1 MSENLSPLKQAFL
14 AIEELQAKLEAA
26 EQSNKAASTPIA
38 VIGLGCRLPGGANDP
53 ETFWNNLK
61 NSVDGIRDVPAG
73 RWDADAVYD
82 SDPDAPGKSYIRQS
96 GFIDGVDQFD
106 PQFFG
111 IAPREAHSM
120 DPQQRLVLEVAWE
133 ALEHAGINPG
143 GLGGSRTGVFLGIAS
158 SDYANLF
165 IKTNDPTTL
174 DTYYGSGIAHSIA
187 SGRISYVLGL
197 QGPSVSIDTACSSS
211 LVATHL
217 AVQSLRT
224 GDSDLALACGVNLI
238 LLPDNQISFS
248 RLRMLSTD
256 GRCHT
261 FDAKADGFGDGE
273 GCGVVVLKRL
283 PDALRDGDR
292 VLAVIRGSAIN
303 QDGASSGLTAPN
315 GPSQEAVIRAAL
327 ANGGI
332 QPAEVGY
339 VETHGTGTA
348 LGDPIEVRAL
358 GAVLSQG
365 RPEGRPFYMGSVK
378 TNLGHLEAGAG
389 ITGLIKAVLVLHHG
403 EIPPH
408 LNFSTPNPLIAWDEI
423 PTVVNT
429 VLTPWPQGYERR
441 VAGVSAFGFSG
452 TNAHVVLEAAPQ
464 TEEPQPSAQERPL
477 HLLTLSARND
487 AALRDIAERYRR
499 FLIEK
504 TDLSFADIVHT
515 ANVGRAKLAARLA
528 VVARD
533 AEQAAQRL
541 GDFLVGEDT
550 PSLIQGTHE
559 GGDPPKIA
567 FLFTGQGAQYVG
579 MGRQLYETQP
589 VFRAALDRCDAIL
602 RAHLNESLL
611 DILYPPA
618 GSETGEKIDQTAIT
632 QPALFAIEWALAQV
646 WLSWG
651 VTPTAVM
658 GHSLGEYV
666 AAVLAGV
673 FSLEDGLKLI
683 AARGR
688 LMGAL
693 PEGGAMAAVFAP
705 AEAVQQAI
713 AGQPRVS
720 IAAVNG
726 LDSTVI
732 SGDREA
738 VQAVQDVFAQQGIKS
753 KPLNVSHAFHS
764 PRMDPMLDEFER
776 IAAEVTYANPK
787 IRFIS
792 DVTGEFARGSQI
804 ANPRYWRDHV
814 RQPVQFLGSIQTL
827 YREGFD
833 IFVEIGPNPTLAGMG
848 QRILADPGRPLTWAT
863 SLKQNQDDWS
873 QILTGLGRV
882 FAAGGSVDWA
892 AFDQPYPR
900 HKVALPTYPFQ
911 RSRYWVKFDG
921 EQAGAARP
929 AAHAVRTVHPL
940 LGERLRSPSSTVTF
954 QNWLDSTAFSFL
966 NDHRIEGSAILP
978 GTAFIE
984 TALAAARQYF
994 QNEPRLVEDLTIH
1007 TALIVPDGED
1017 RLLQVVLTPNEDGSV
1032 DMEVYTQAGEDD
1044 PWQRHASAVLRS
1056 QPAGASLAA
1065 ESLETIQARCE
1076 QHRERDE
1083 HYQQLTSS
1091 GLVFGDGLKG
1101 VQEIWR
1107 RDGEALGRIAP
1118 TEAVTSESGY
1128 LIHPSLLDAHL
1139 QIMAAALP
1147 AGENIYLPLH
1157 FEKIERFSP
1166 AAPVWSHVNISG
1178 GAGGE
1183 TVHASLTLL
1192 DEAGQPVM
1200 ALHGVT
1206 LKRADR
1212 ASLHQPG
1219 QDPYANWLYQVD
1231 WQPAPLEIAPQASVV
1246 SPSRLSAQL
1255 DPALSRLYSENGLD
1269 EYVNDMLPEFDRLAG
1284 IYINNALLKLGWRP
1298 AVGQRFTGEELAEQ
1312 LKIIPQ
1318 HRRLIG
1324 YLLRILQEDG
1334 ILRAREA
1341 GSWEV
1346 LRVPLAEDANAL
1358 YTSLTRVFPDYE
1370 GELEVTGRCGAAL
1383 AECLNGTADPLQLI
1397 FPGGSLDTAEKIY
1410 QKSPAALT
1418 YNGLMRETVAAI
1430 QALTA
1435 APKQPGQKL
1444 RVLEIG
1450 AGTGGTT
1457 SFVVPLL
1464 PAGGTEYTFTDIS
1477 PLFPARA
1484 KQKFSQYGFMR
1495 YQVLDIEKDPASQ
1508 GLEGQQ
1514 FDLILAANVIHA
1526 TQDLRT
1532 TLRHVRQLLAPGG
1545 LFVMLEVTAPQRWVD
1560 ITFGLTDGWWR
1571 FSDKD
1576 LRPDYPLL
1584 SRSRWISLLQ
1594 SAGFA
1599 EANTVPQVG
1608 GEVERSVL
1616 EEAVIIARAPAAS
1629 DAHGAGWLITGGVQA
1644 EAELAA
1650 GLAARLG
1657 GAQVMHS
1664 LALEE
1669 LPARVAAAG
1678 ALQGVIFL
1686 GEPAD
1691 VLAAPKPGQVH
1702 GDLRS
1707 LLAVSQALAT
1717 GAFDA
1722 PPRLWLV
1729 TRGARAVVE
1738 GDVPDPAQAGLWGF
1752 AKGAA
1757 LEHPELGWTRID
1769 LDAGDANPVETVLAE
1784 LAQPENTTAR
1794 EEEIAHR
1801 AGQRLA
1807 ARLERFTPPAAV
1819 DGPKTLALSQPGAL
1833 DTLHWQ
1839 LARRRQPGSGE
1850 VEIRVQASGLN
1861 FKDLMIALGMV
1872 PGTDTPLGGECAGVV
1887 SAVGDGVTH
1896 LRPGDPVM
1904 AVASGS
1910 FGTHAVTS
1918 AAFAARI
1925 PANLSVAQAASNLI
1939 PYITASYALNHI
1951 GGMKTGDRV
1960 LIHSG
1965 AGGVG
1970 LAAIQLAQHA
1980 GAEIFTTAGSPEK
1993 RAYLQ
1998 SLGVPHVMDSRS
2010 LDFAGQVKDITG
2022 GRGVDLLLNSLAG
2035 DFISAG
2041 LGITAQ
2047 GGHFLEIG
2055 KSGLLTDAE
2064 AAERCPGIHYH
2075 VIDWT
2080 EQALSQPEL
2089 ISAILNEIVAGLAS
2103 GALRHLPVKIFPAD
2117 DVVSAF
2123 RYMQAARHTGK
2134 IVIQQP
2140 ADASQPIVRSDAAYL
2155 VTGGLRGLGLL
2166 TAQWLVEQGA
2176 CAVALMGRS
2185 EPTPEAQEE
2194 LRKLKARGVKLLVVQ
2209 GDVSVEADV
2218 RRALEQIA
2226 RELPPL
2232 RGIIHSAGRLD
2243 DAALT
2248 NQTWERFENVL
2259 GPKITGAALLDACT
2273 GHLPLDFFVAY
2284 SSIASVFGSQG
2295 QSNHTA
2301 ANASMDALI
2310 HDRRARGLPG
2320 LSLNWGVWAEVGIA
2334 AGLGQVERG
2343 AEQGIES
2350 IHPQDGMKILGR
2362 LMRSSAAQVVVNPVN
2377 WPVFLK
2383 RYGENVPPLLRSLAA
2398 ENARAAARAAAH
2410 QTETAKPA
2418 APAQP
2423 EFLRQLAETPADRK
2437 PAVLLNFVQKQAAKV
2452 LGLDTSAVGEHTPLN
2467 EMGLDS
2473 LMAVEL
2479 RNLLGKALDLKRP
2492 LPVTMVFDYPT
2503 ITAIRDYLA
2512 SEVLNLQAETQ
2523 AAGSTLTEKT
2533 AVDGKSAM
2541 LESIEDLSD
2550 DDVDRLLAEMNK
2562 GKK

>member
-61 NSVDGIRDVPAG
+61 NGVDGICDVPAD
-73 RWDADAVYD
+73 RWDSEAFYDA
-82 SDPDAPGKSYIRQS
+82 DPDAPGKSYVRQS

-120 DPQQRLVLEVAWE
+120 DPQQRIVLEVAWE

-158 SDYANLF
+158 ADYANLF
-165 IKTNDPTTL
+165 IKTNDPTAL
-174 DTYYGSGIAHSIA
+174 DTYYSSGIAHSIA

-197 QGPSVSIDTACSSS
+197 QGPSVSVDTACSSS

-224 GDSDLALACGVNLI
+224 GDSDLALAGGVNLI

-248 RLRMLSTD
+248 RLRMLSAD

-292 VLAVIRGSAIN
+292 VLAVIRGSAAN

-339 VETHGTGTA
+339 IEAHGTGTS

-365 RPEGRPFYMGSVK
+365 RPAGRPFYLGSVK
-378 TNLGHLEAGAG
+378 TNVGHLEAGAG
-389 ITGLIKAVLVLHHG
+389 ITALIKTVLALQHG

-429 VLTPWPQGYERR
+429 ELAPWPEGYERR
-441 VAGVSAFGFSG
+441 IAGVSAFGFSG
-452 TNAHVVLEAAPQ
+452 TNVHLVLEAAPQ
-464 TEEPQPSAQERPL
+464 LEDPQPAAQERPQ

-487 AALRDIAERYRR
+487 AALRDMATRYRQ
-499 FLIEK
+499 FLREQPVVPLA
-504 TDLSFADIVHT
+504 DFAHT

-533 AEQAAQRL
+533 SEQAAQRL
-541 GDFLVGEDT
+541 DDFLAGEDT
-550 PSLIQGTHE
+550 PSLIHGVHE

-602 RAHLNESLL
+602 RAHLGESLL
-611 DILYPPA
+611 AILYPPDGDEAA
-618 GSETGEKIDQTAIT
+618 GKIDQTAIT

-646 WLSWG
+646 WMSWG
-651 VTPTAVM
+651 VTPAAVM

-726 LDSTVI
+726 LDSTVV

-738 VQAVQDVFAQQGIKS
+738 VQAVQDAFAQQGIKF

-776 IAAEVTYANPK
+776 IAAEITYASPK

-792 DVTGEFARGSQI
+792 DVSGEFARGAQI

-833 IFVEIGPNPTLAGMG
+833 VFVEIGPNPTLSGMG

-863 SLKQNQDDWS
+863 SLKQNQDDWA

-900 HKVALPTYPFQ
+900 RKLALPTYPFQ
-911 RSRYWVKFDG
+911 RSRYWVKF
-921 EQAGAARP
+921 ETPQAGAPRSAAR
-929 AAHAVRTVHPL
+929 AVRAVHPL

-954 QNWLDSTAFSFL
+954 QNWLDSAAFSFL

-984 TALAAARQYF
+984 TALAAAKLYF
-994 QNEPRLVEDLTIH
+994 QDEPRLVEDLTIH
-1007 TALIVPDGED
+1007 TALIVPDGEEH
-1017 RLLQVVLTPNEDGSV
+1017 LLQVVLTPGDDGSV
-1032 DMEVYTQAGEDD
+1032 QMEVYTQAGEKD
-1044 PWQRHASAVLRS
+1044 PWLRHASAVLRA
-1056 QPAGASLAA
+1056 QPAGSPTAVEA
-1065 ESLETIQARCE
+1065 LETIQSRCD

-1083 HYQQLTSS
+1083 HYQQLMDS
-1091 GLVFGDGLKG
+1091 GLTFGDGLKG

-1118 TEAVTSESGY
+1118 TAAVVAESGY

-1139 QIMAAALP
+1139 QMMASALP
-1147 AGENIYLPLH
+1147 AGQNIYLPLH
-1157 FEKIERFSP
+1157 FEKIERYNA
-1166 AAPVWSHVNISG
+1166 AAPVWSHVHISG

-1183 TVHASLTLL
+1183 TVHADLTLL
-1192 DEAGQPVM
+1192 DESGQPVM
-1200 ALHGVT
+1200 ALHGIT

-1219 QDPYANWLYQVD
+1219 KDPYANWLYQVA
-1231 WQPAPLEIAPQASVV
+1231 WHPAALEAAPQASII
-1246 SPSRLSAQL
+1246 SPSRLATQL
-1255 DPALSRLYSENGLD
+1255 DPTLARLYRENGLD
-1269 EYVNDMLPEFDRLAG
+1269 EYLNDVLPDFDRLSSM
-1284 IYINNALLKLGWRP
+1284 YINNALLKLGWRP
-1298 AVGQRFTGEELAEQ
+1298 AVGQRFTAIELAEQ

-1324 YLLRILQEDG
+1324 YLLRILQEDR
-1334 ILRAREA
+1334 ILRAGED

-1346 LRVPLAEDANAL
+1346 LRVPQAEDAKAL
-1358 YTSLTRVFPDYE
+1358 YTSLLKVFPQYE

-1418 YNGLMRETVAAI
+1418 YNGLMREVVAAI

-1464 PAGGTEYTFTDIS
+1464 PADDTEYTFTDIS
-1477 PLFPARA
+1477 PLFPAKA

-1495 YQVLDIEKDPASQ
+1495 YQVLDIEKDPAGQ

-1545 LFVMLEVTAPQRWVD
+1545 QFVMLEVTAPQRWVD

-1571 FSDKD
+1571 FVDKD

-1584 SRSRWISLLQ
+1584 SRARWIALLQ

-1599 EANTVPQVG
+1599 EADTVPQIG

-1616 EEAVIIARAPAAS
+1616 EEAVVIARAPAAS
-1629 DAHGAGWLITGGVQA
+1629 DALGAGWLITGGVQA

-1657 GAQVMHS
+1657 NAMVLDDTA
-1664 LALEE
+1664 LAE
-1669 LPARVAAAG
+1669 LPKRIGAAG
-1678 ALQGVIFL
+1678 ALRGVIFL
-1686 GEPAD
+1686 GETAD
-1691 VLAAPKPGQVH
+1691 VLAAPETGQVR

-1707 LLAVSQALAT
+1707 LLAVSQALVSGT
-1717 GAFDA
+1717 FDA
-1722 PPRLWLV
+1722 PPRLWVV
-1729 TRGARAVVE
+1729 TRAAQAAVE
-1738 GDVPDPAQAGLWGF
+1738 GDIPDPAQAGLWGF

-1757 LEHPELGWTRID
+1757 MEHPELSWTRID
-1769 LDAGDANPVETVLAE
+1769 LDGDEPNPVEAVLVE
-1784 LAQPENTTAR
+1784 LAQPENAPGR
-1794 EEEIAHR
+1794 EEEIAR
-1801 AGQRLA
+1801 RGGQRLA
-1807 ARLERFTPPAAV
+1807 ARLEHHSLPSGEAE
-1819 DGPKTLALSQPGAL
+1819 PKALTLAQPGAL
-1833 DTLHWQ
+1833 DTLHWHPM
-1839 LARRRQPGSGE
+1839 RRRKPGPGE

-1872 PGTDTPLGGECAGVV
+1872 PGADTPLGGECAGVV
-1887 SAVGDGVTH
+1887 SAVGEGVTH
-1896 LRPGDPVM
+1896 LHPGDPVM
-1904 AVASGS
+1904 AVATGS
-1910 FGTHAVTS
+1910 FGSHAMAP

-1951 GGMKTGDRV
+1951 GGMKAGDRV

-1970 LAAIQLAQHA
+1970 LAAIQLAQRA
-1980 GAEIFTTAGSPEK
+1980 GAEIFATAGSPEK
-1993 RAYLQ
+1993 RTYLQ
-1998 SLGVPHVMDSRS
+1998 SLSVPHVMDSRS
-2010 LDFAGQVKDITG
+2010 LDFAAKVRDITS

-2035 DFISAG
+2035 DFIPAG

-2055 KSGLLTDAE
+2055 KSGLLTDQE

-2089 ISAILNEIVAGLAS
+2089 ISAILNEIVSGLAS
-2103 GALRHLPVKIFPAD
+2103 GALRPLPVKTFPAS
-2117 DVVSAF
+2117 DVVNAF

-2134 IVIQQP
+2134 IVIQQT
-2140 ADASQPIVRSDAAYL
+2140 ADISLPIVRSDAAYL

-2166 TAQWLVEQGA
+2166 TAKWLVEQGA
-2176 CAVALMGRS
+2176 CAVALLGRS
-2185 EPTPEAQEE
+2185 APAAETQEE
-2194 LRKLKARGVKLLVVQ
+2194 LRKLEARGVKVLVLQ

-2248 NQTWERFENVL
+2248 NQTWARFENVL
-2259 GPKITGAALLDACT
+2259 GPKITGAALLDTCSA
-2273 GHLPLDFFVAY
+2273 HLPLDFFVAY

-2310 HDRRARGLPG
+2310 HERRARGLPG
-2320 LSLNWGVWAEVGIA
+2320 LSINWGVWAEVGIA
-2334 AGLGQVERG
+2334 AGMGQVERG

-2350 IHPQDGMKILGR
+2350 IHPQDGMKILDR
-2362 LMRSSAAQVVVNPVN
+2362 LMRSPAVQVVVNPVN

-2383 RYGENVPPLLRSLAA
+2383 RYSENVPPLLRSLAA
-2398 ENARAAARAAAH
+2398 ESARAATRAAAH
-2410 QTETAKPA
+2410 QTEAARPA

-2437 PAVLLNFVQKQAAKV
+2437 PVVLLNFVQKQAAKV
-2452 LGLDTSAVGEHTPLN
+2452 LGLETSAVGEHTPLN

-2512 SEVLNLQAETQ
+2512 RDVLNLQTETP
-2523 AAGSTLTEKT
+2523 AASSTLTEKT